1 MAYGSDTPT
10 REEMKQN
17 KIEQLKETNA
27 RIEMNNKIAESVCE
41 EESQEKVGAIEIAKY
56 KLSCLEKDMKE
67 LIDIDSEIEKEFGT
81 GSVVV

>member
-1 MAYGSDTPT
+1 MAYGADTPT

-41 EESQEKVGAIEIAKY
+41 TESLDKGSAIEIARY
-56 KLSCLEKDMKE
+56 KLSCLEKDMKP
-67 LIDIDSEIEKEFGT
+67 LIDIDSEIAKEFGT

>member
-41 EESQEKVGAIEIAKY
+41 EESLDK
-56 KLSCLEKDMKE
+56 
-67 LIDIDSEIEKEFGT
+67 
-81 GSVVV
+81 

>member
-1 MAYGSDTPT
+1 MAYGNGTPT

-56 KLSCLEKDMKE
+56 KLSCLEKDIDAV
-67 LIDIDSEIEKEFGT
+67 IDIDSEIEKEF
-81 GSVVV
+81 

>member
-1 MAYGSDTPT
+1 MGFIIIWAFGYMALWVRTPT

-41 EESQEKVGAIEIAKY
+41 TESLGER
-56 KLSCLEKDMKE
+56 
-67 LIDIDSEIEKEFGT
+67 
-81 GSVVV
+81 

>member
-1 MAYGSDTPT
+1 MAYGSGTPT

-41 EESQEKVGAIEIAKY
+41 TESQEKVGAIERARY
-56 KLSCLEKDMKE
+56 KLACLEKDTKP
-67 LIDIDSEIEKEFGT
+67 LIDIEKEIEKEFGS